1 MRASRGFG
9 SSTFHVAKFAAL
21 CALVF
26 ACCDCSVS
34 RAQGSDQETVQGS
47 DADKAAYTD
56 ALVYCRGSVSRPE
69 ALRAD
74 KRVLCLDGRISHGD
88 ELLLANGLERGGI
101 FVVRSEDG
109 DIATTIA
116 LADLLLLKDATVVIN
131 DYCLA
136 VCADYL
142 FIATAKTFVPKDAL
156 VAWTVQVT
164 AENNCIGFSDTPDP
178 RAPRLRE
185 APCAGSASFAAARSE
200 SLKGRFYYGRVV
212 APPQQPP
219 ESVAIRKILKRKFD
233 ETGKRPD
240 GVYWTWNPRYYASAI
255 RVKVVYEAYPQ
266 SQDEVDA
273 IVRRLG
279 LSFPVIYDP

>member
-1 MRASRGFG
+1 MRASPGFG
-9 SSTFHVAKFAAL
+9 SFTFHIAKFAAL

-26 ACCDCSVS
+26 ACCDFSIS
-34 RAQGSDQETVQGS
+34 RALGSDQESVQGS
-47 DADKAAYTD
+47 DADKAAYAD
-56 ALVYCRGSVSRPE
+56 ALTYCRGNVLRPE

-88 ELLLANGLERGGI
+88 ELLLADGLQHGGI
-101 FVVRSEDG
+101 FVVRSEGG
-109 DIATTIA
+109 DIATTIM
-116 LADLLLLKDATVVIN
+116 LAELLLLKEATVVIN

-142 FIATAKTFVPKDAL
+142 FIATAKTFVPKDAF
-156 VAWTVQVT
+156 VAWTVHVT
-164 AENNCIGFSDTPDP
+164 AENNCIGFSNTPDP
-178 RAPRLRE
+178 RAPRLE
-185 APCAGSASFAAARSE
+185 ETPCAGSASFAAPSE
-200 SLKGRFYYGRVV
+200 SLKRRFYYGRVV
-212 APPQQPP
+212 ASPQQPP

-233 ETGKRPD
+233 ETGKYPD
-240 GVYWTWNPRYYASAI
+240 GVFWTWNPRFYASAI
-255 RVKVVYEAYPQ
+255 NAKVVYEAYPQ